1 MYIYETIHEMVNTLD
16 NKKKKL
22 FVYMLLTRQKN
33 VYDYLAENKMWDQR
47 EQIENIFQK
56 FLYCFL
62 EDRYFPQELITRIL
76 NYNPENIG

>member
-56 FLYCFL
+56 FLYIFFKTL
-62 EDRYFPQELITRIL
+62 RMRSRLLINAL
-76 NYNPENIG
+76 

>member
-47 EQIENIFQK
+47 EQIEYIFEK
-56 FLYCFL
+56 FLYCIL
-62 EDRYFPQELITRIL
+62 EDRYFPQKLITRISD
-76 NYNPENIG
+76 YNPENIG